1 MCGCCGV
8 GLMLVTLA
16 EQKARQSEQELSVR
30 LLSAEKLVDP
40 KAKPWDDVRIWGWF
54 RAFMA
59 RTA

>member
-16 EQKARQSEQELSVR
+16 EEKARQSEQELFAR
-30 LLSAEKLVDP
+30 LAPTKKLVDP
-40 KAKPWDDVRIWGWF
+40 KAKPWDDVRVWS
-54 RAFMA
+54 AFLNFFG